1 MITAW
6 RKAFNDP
13 QMPFGIISLCT
24 AGEPQTRD
32 DYLEKMV
39 NGGIYIRE
47 AQYKTF
53 LDFLKAGDEN
63 VGFASSFDKRLER

>member
-1 MITAW
+1 MEE
-6 RKAFNDP
+6 AFNDP
-13 QMPFGIISLCT
+13 KMPLVSSPCT

-39 NGGIYIRE
+39 NAGIYIRE

-53 LDFLKAGDEN
+53 LDL
-63 VGFASSFDKRLER
+63 